1 MNPIQRQTIITRQIS
16 RRLENLRACSQ
27 GTQGISSWI
36 DYVRKGLGMS
46 LVQLAKRVGVTQSS
60 MSVSIKTEKEKRITL
75 NRLTQ
80 IADAMDCDLVY
91 GFVPRKKIE
100 DLMLDQ
106 AVKKTRQLMDHAETH
121 MELEGKKVK
130 IDKAERIND
139 LAETRRYSKYL
150 WDDYSA

>member
-1 MNPIQRQTIITRQIS
+1 
-16 RRLENLRACSQ
+16 
-27 GTQGISSWI
+27 
-36 DYVRKGLGMS
+36 MS

-121 MELEGKKVK
+121 MELEVRKLGS
-130 IDKAERIND
+130 I
-139 LAETRRYSKYL
+139 RRNV
-150 WDDYSA
+150 